1 MARTFSFYLAA
12 PGDGT
17 SLLEVVDV
25 KDVAEFL
32 MLAIDR
38 SLFGAFNLAARPMSF
53 RDFLSGCKSATH
65 SDAEFV
71 WIPESFLREQG
82 LVTTQ
87 IRQRMVFPKSAAKK
101 PTTQI
106 GRQDP
111 SMILRS
117 ITSFTLPRARI
128 LSFAI
133 PCRPK
138 NKTRSLSPG
147 ESAKTRTSL
156 IGASQRRRSPAGKNP
171 PRQMLVRSGS

>member
-1 MARTFSFYLAA
+1 VARTFSFYLAA

-17 SLLEVVDV
+17 SLLEVLDV

-82 LVTTQ
+82 LVPDKVQNWLLPLPYYTQ

-101 PTTQI
+101 VLARAQKLEPVSLVHPNGADHQR
-106 GRQDP
+106 GRIRPDRCWLDP
-111 SMILRS
+111 VANEHRSRGNRLR
-117 ITSFTLPRARI
+117 
-128 LSFAI
+128 
-133 PCRPK
+133 
-138 NKTRSLSPG
+138 
-147 ESAKTRTSL
+147 
-156 IGASQRRRSPAGKNP
+156 
-171 PRQMLVRSGS
+171 

>member
-17 SLLEVVDV
+17 SLLEVLDV
-25 KDVAEFL
+25 KDVADFL

-82 LVTTQ
+82 LVPDKVQNWLLPLPYYNPDPATHGFSQ
-87 IRQRMVFPKSAAKK
+87 ISSQK
-101 PTTQI
+101 
-106 GRQDP
+106 
-111 SMILRS
+111 
-117 ITSFTLPRARI
+117 
-128 LSFAI
+128 
-133 PCRPK
+133 
-138 NKTRSLSPG
+138 SPG

-171 PRQMLVRSGS
+171 PRQMLVRSSS